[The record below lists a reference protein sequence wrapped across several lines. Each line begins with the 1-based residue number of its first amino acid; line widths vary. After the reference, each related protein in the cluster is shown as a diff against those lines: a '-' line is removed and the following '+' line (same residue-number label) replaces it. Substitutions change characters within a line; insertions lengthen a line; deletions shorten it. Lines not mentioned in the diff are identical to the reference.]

1 MLLLIFRAAKLRV
14 VAHSAFVTVLL
25 LTDRALEGLRLLVR
39 RSEINGVTQ
48 LDVTLKKD
56 RKTKFFRA
64 SETRVRLLSGVD
76 SNVLLQALPVDRAE
90 GTHRAAETLLVV
102 VGPFVNFEGV
112 QIVETLGTLV
122 TLGWDR

>member
-14 VAHSAFVTVLL
+14 VAHSAFVAVLL

-56 RKTKFFRA
+56 RKTKFIRA